1 VVFSLAHPQ
10 ALLALVVPGLAI
22 LVWLRLPPPLN
33 RGRARLSLGLRL
45 AILLCLVLA
54 ISGLQWERVPQWQT
68 LLVLADRSASLGGSS
83 EAERQA
89 VLELIDKRTGEDRVG
104 VISFGREAV
113 VEVPPDR
120 SPAFTDFATHPNPN
134 YTSVESALRLAGSLI
149 LGDTRRHVVVVSDGR
164 QNLGDAVTQAR
175 LLHSQGVR
183 VDALPVQ
190 VPTGPEV
197 RVEAVRAPAAVP
209 RGGRAQARVVL
220 DSNVETPAQLRVY
233 LDRALIYDAPVAVTV
248 GETEVSVTLPPA
260 EPGFH
265 SIRAVLDPARDTFA
279 ENNVGEALMQVLG
292 TQRVLVVE
300 GIAGA
305 AGNVIRALR
314 AASLEATV
322 IAPDQ
327 VPRAVADLAGYQAVA
342 LVDVP
347 ASALGPERMQAIQ
360 AGVRDL
366 GMGLAAF
373 GGPDTFGPGGFAATP
388 LEAALPIDM
397 QISEQLQK
405 PPIAVVL
412 VLESMES
419 PQSDSIMKG
428 AVRAVIDQLSARDYV
443 GVTNA
448 MTQGLVIP
456 LQRVT
461 DKKKIQDAIE
471 GLQFGDPGSYAP
483 WLNAAADALAAQSGT
498 SKHMIVL
505 GDGDTQDEYTALVTR
520 IAARGIT
527 VSAIGIPDQ
536 FMGANNP
543 QVIAQ
548 MRSIATA
555 GKGRFY
561 SSNSAADVPQLLLK
575 ETQTGLKPWIV
586 EQRFRPTLVAP
597 SAVLAGLDLAG
608 FPAIDGYVASTAKA
622 AAEVVLRSP
631 QRDPILAQWQ
641 YGLGRAVA
649 WTSDTQGR
657 WTADALRWPDS
668 GRLLANLVAWT
679 LPLAG
684 DPALQ
689 VETSLAGDQG
699 HVIAQLADAPP
710 DSSVVAS
717 IVSPDLRAIEIPLQ
731 TTGPGRFEGNF
742 PAEQVGSYLLR
753 VNASSGGKVQHAATA
768 GIAVAYSPEY
778 RYLGTDLRFLEELA
792 RAGGGSVLASPAA
805 AYKVALP
812 PVRVHLPLFFWL
824 LALAVLLLP
833 FDVAARRLIFRAA
846 DAELWAA
853 LVRRGAGVPAAA
865 EPTLARLRDR
875 LDRVRTARRVATDG
889 EQPPEAPDAPPAT
902 PDSDLAARLLERR
915 RKKP

>member
-1 VVFSLAHPQ
+1 VVFSLAHPLG
-10 ALLALVVPGLAI
+10 LLALVVPVLAI

-89 VLELIDKRTGEDRVG
+89 VLELIDKRSGEDRLG

-120 SPAFTDFATHPNPN
+120 APAFTDFATHPNPN
-134 YTSVESALRLAGSLI
+134 YTSIESALRLAGSLI
-149 LGDTRRHVVVVSDGR
+149 LGDTKRHVVVVSDGR

-175 LLHSQGVR
+175 LLRSQGVR
-183 VDALPVQ
+183 VDTLPVP
-190 VPTGPEV
+190 VGTGPEV

-209 RGGRAQARVVL
+209 RGSRAQTRVVL

-233 LDRALIYDAPVAVTV
+233 LDRALVYDAPVAVTV

-265 SIRAVLDPARDTFA
+265 SIRAVLDPVRDTFA

-300 GIAGA
+300 GHAGA
-305 AGNVIRALR
+305 AVNVIAALR

-342 LVDVP
+342 LIDVP

-366 GMGLAAF
+366 GMGLSAF

-419 PQSDSIMKG
+419 PQSDAVMKG
-428 AVRAVIDQLSARDYV
+428 AVRAVVDQLSARDYV

-448 MTQGLVIP
+448 NTPGMAIP

-471 GLQFGDPGSYAP
+471 GLTFGDPPSYAP
-483 WLNAAADALAAQSGT
+483 WLNAAADALAGQSGT

-527 VSAIGIPDQ
+527 VSAIGIPDNFSQ
-536 FMGANNP
+536 SP

-561 SSNSAADVPQLLLK
+561 SSNSASDVPQLLLK

-597 SAVLAGLDLAG
+597 SGVLAGLDLAS

-657 WTADALRWPDS
+657 WTGDALRWPDS

-689 VETSLAGDQG
+689 VEASLAGDQG

-717 IVSPDLRAIEIPLQ
+717 IVSPDLRAVEIPLL

-753 VNASSGGKVQHAATA
+753 VNASSGGKVQHAATT

-778 RYLGTDLRFLEELA
+778 RYLGTDLRFLEQLA
-792 RAGGGSVLASPAA
+792 HAGGGTVLANPAA

-875 LDRVRTARRVATDG
+875 LDRVRTARRVASDG
-889 EQPPEAPDAPPAT
+889 ESTPEAPPVPPAA
-902 PDSDLAARLLERR
+902 PDTDLAARLLERK

>member
-1 VVFSLAHPQ
+1 MVFSLAHPLG
-10 ALLALVVPGLAI
+10 LLALAVPGLAI
-22 LVWLRLPPPLN
+22 LIWLRLPPPLN

-89 VLELIDKRTGEDRVG
+89 VRELIDKRTGEDRLG

-113 VEVPPDR
+113 VEIPPDR
-120 SPAFTDFATHPNPN
+120 APAFTDFATRPNAN
-134 YTSVESALRLAGSLI
+134 YTSIESALRLAGSLI
-149 LGDTRRHVVVVSDGR
+149 PGDTRRHVVVVSDGR

-183 VDALPVQ
+183 VDTLPVQ
-190 VPTGPEV
+190 VATGPEV
-197 RVEAVRAPAAVP
+197 RVDAVRAPAAVP
-209 RGGRAQARVVL
+209 RGSRTQARVVL

-233 LDRALIYDAPVAVTV
+233 LDRALVYDAPVAVAV

-265 SIRAVLDPARDTFA
+265 SVRAVLDPVRDTFA
-279 ENNVGEALMQVLG
+279 ENNVGEALIQVLG
-292 TQRVLVVE
+292 AQRVLVVE
-300 GIAGA
+300 GHAGA
-305 AGNVIRALR
+305 AANVIGALR

-327 VPRAVADLAGYQAVA
+327 VPRVVADLAGYQAVA

-347 ASALGPERMQAIQ
+347 ASALGAERMQAIQ

-419 PQSDSIMKG
+419 PQGDAVMKG
-428 AVRAVIDQLSARDYV
+428 AARAVIDQLSARDYV

-448 MTQGLVIP
+448 ASQGLAIP

-461 DKKKIQDAIE
+461 DKKKIQDTLE
-471 GLQFGDPGSYAP
+471 GLTFGDPPSYAP

-498 SKHMIVL
+498 SKHMIVV

-520 IAARGIT
+520 IVARGIT
-527 VSAIGIPDQ
+527 VSAIAIPDL
-536 FMGANNP
+536 GNTNNP
-543 QVIAQ
+543 AVIAQ

-561 SSNSAADVPQLLLK
+561 TSNSASDVPQLLLK

-597 SAVLAGLDLAG
+597 SAILAGLDLAG

-631 QRDPILAQWQ
+631 QRDPIVAQWQ
-641 YGLGRAVA
+641 YGLGRAAA

-657 WTADALRWPDS
+657 WTSDALRWPDS

-689 VETSLAGDQG
+689 VEASLAGDQG

-710 DSSVVAS
+710 DASVVAS
-717 IVSPDLRAIEIPLQ
+717 IVSPDLGAVEIPLL

-753 VNASSGGKVQHAATA
+753 VNASSAGKVQHAATT

-778 RYLGTDLRFLEELA
+778 RYLGTDLRFLEQLA
-792 RAGGGSVLASPAA
+792 RAGGGTVLTSPAA
-805 AYKVALP
+805 AYTVALP
-812 PVRVHLPLFFWL
+812 KVRVHLPLFFWL

-833 FDVAARRLIFRAA
+833 LDVAARRLIFRAA

-865 EPTLARLRDR
+865 EPTLTRLRDR
-875 LDRVRTARRVATDG
+875 LDRVRTARRVASDG
-889 EQPPEAPDAPPAT
+889 EQPPEAPDAPPAA
-902 PDSDLAARLLERR
+902 PVSDLAARLLERK

>member
-1 VVFSLAHPQ
+1 
-10 ALLALVVPGLAI
+10 
-22 LVWLRLPPPLN
+22 
-33 RGRARLSLGLRL
+33 LRL

-54 ISGLQWERVPQWQT
+54 LSGLQWERVPQWQT

-83 EAERQA
+83 EAERLA
-89 VLELIDKRTGEDRVG
+89 VLELIEKRSGEDRLG

-113 VEVPPDR
+113 VEVPPDQA
-120 SPAFTDFATHPNPN
+120 PAFTDFATRPNPN
-134 YTSVESALRLAGSLI
+134 YTSIESALRLAGSLI

-175 LLHSQGVR
+175 LLRSQGVR

-190 VPTGPEV
+190 VGTGPEV

-209 RGGRAQARVVL
+209 RGSRAQARVVL

-233 LDRALIYDAPVAVTV
+233 LDRALVYDAPVAVTV

-265 SIRAVLDPARDTFA
+265 SIRAVLDPVRDTFA
-279 ENNVGEALMQVLG
+279 ENNVGEALIQVLG

-300 GIAGA
+300 GHAGA
-305 AGNVIRALR
+305 AVNVIAALR

-347 ASALGPERMQAIQ
+347 AQALGAERMQAIQ

-366 GMGLAAF
+366 GMGLSAF

-419 PQSDSIMKG
+419 PQSDAIMKG
-428 AVRAVIDQLSARDYV
+428 AVRAVVDQLSARDYV

-448 MTQGLVIP
+448 MTPGMAIP

-471 GLQFGDPGSYAP
+471 GLQFGDPPSYAP

-498 SKHMIVL
+498 SKHMIVV

-520 IAARGIT
+520 IVARGIT
-527 VSAIGIPDQ
+527 VSAIGIPDN
-536 FMGANNP
+536 FMQGP

-561 SSNSAADVPQLLLK
+561 TSNSAADVPQLLLK

-597 SAVLAGLDLAG
+597 SGVLAGLDLAG

-689 VETSLAGDQG
+689 VEASLAGDQG

-717 IVSPDLRAIEIPLQ
+717 IVGPDLHAVEIPLL

-753 VNASSGGKVQHAATA
+753 VNASSGGKVQHAATT

-778 RYLGTDLRFLEELA
+778 RYLGTDLRFLEQLA
-792 RAGGGSVLASPAA
+792 HAGGGTVLAKPAA

-875 LDRVRTARRVATDG
+875 LDRVRTARRAATDG
-889 EQPPEAPDAPPAT
+889 EQPPETPDAPPAA

>member
-1 VVFSLAHPQ
+1 
-10 ALLALVVPGLAI
+10 
-22 LVWLRLPPPLN
+22 
-33 RGRARLSLGLRL
+33 
-45 AILLCLVLA
+45 
-54 ISGLQWERVPQWQT
+54 
-68 LLVLADRSASLGGSS
+68 
-83 EAERQA
+83 
-89 VLELIDKRTGEDRVG
+89 
-104 VISFGREAV
+104 
-113 VEVPPDR
+113 
-120 SPAFTDFATHPNPN
+120 
-134 YTSVESALRLAGSLI
+134 
-149 LGDTRRHVVVVSDGR
+149 
-164 QNLGDAVTQAR
+164 
-175 LLHSQGVR
+175 
-183 VDALPVQ
+183 
-190 VPTGPEV
+190 V

-209 RGGRAQARVVL
+209 RGSRAQSRVVL

-233 LDRALIYDAPVAVTV
+233 LDRALVYDAPVAVTV

-265 SIRAVLDPARDTFA
+265 SIRAVLDPVRDTFA

-300 GIAGA
+300 GHAGA
-305 AGNVIRALR
+305 AVNVIAALR

-342 LVDVP
+342 LIDVP

-366 GMGLAAF
+366 GMGLSAF

-419 PQSDSIMKG
+419 PQSDAVMKG
-428 AVRAVIDQLSARDYV
+428 AVRAVVDQLSARDYV

-448 MTQGLVIP
+448 NTPGMAIP

-471 GLQFGDPGSYAP
+471 GLTFGDPPSYAP
-483 WLNAAADALAAQSGT
+483 WLNAAADALAGQSGT

-527 VSAIGIPDQ
+527 VSAIGIPDNFSQ
-536 FMGANNP
+536 SP

-561 SSNSAADVPQLLLK
+561 SSNSASDVPQLLLK

-597 SAVLAGLDLAG
+597 SGVLAGLDLAS

-657 WTADALRWPDS
+657 WTGDALRWPDS

-689 VETSLAGDQG
+689 VEASLAGDQG

-717 IVSPDLRAIEIPLQ
+717 IVSPDLRAVEIPLL

-753 VNASSGGKVQHAATA
+753 VNASSGGKVQHAATT

-778 RYLGTDLRFLEELA
+778 RYLGTDLRFLEQLA
-792 RAGGGSVLASPAA
+792 HAGGGTVLANPAA

-875 LDRVRTARRVATDG
+875 LDRVRTARRVASDG
-889 EQPPEAPDAPPAT
+889 ESTPEAPPVPPAA
-902 PDSDLAARLLERR
+902 PDPDLAARLLERK

>member
-1 VVFSLAHPQ
+1 
-10 ALLALVVPGLAI
+10 
-22 LVWLRLPPPLN
+22 
-33 RGRARLSLGLRL
+33 
-45 AILLCLVLA
+45 
-54 ISGLQWERVPQWQT
+54 
-68 LLVLADRSASLGGSS
+68 
-83 EAERQA
+83 
-89 VLELIDKRTGEDRVG
+89 
-104 VISFGREAV
+104 
-113 VEVPPDR
+113 
-120 SPAFTDFATHPNPN
+120 
-134 YTSVESALRLAGSLI
+134 
-149 LGDTRRHVVVVSDGR
+149 
-164 QNLGDAVTQAR
+164 
-175 LLHSQGVR
+175 
-183 VDALPVQ
+183 
-190 VPTGPEV
+190 
-197 RVEAVRAPAAVP
+197 
-209 RGGRAQARVVL
+209 VVL

-233 LDRALIYDAPVAVTV
+233 LDRALVYDAPVAVTV

-265 SIRAVLDPARDTFA
+265 SIRAVLDPVRDTFA
-279 ENNVGEALMQVLG
+279 ENNVGEALIQVLG

-300 GIAGA
+300 GHAGA
-305 AGNVIRALR
+305 AVNVIAALR

-347 ASALGPERMQAIQ
+347 APALGAERMQAIQ

-366 GMGLAAF
+366 GMGLSAF

-412 VLESMES
+412 ALESMES
-419 PQSDSIMKG
+419 PQSDAIMKG
-428 AVRAVIDQLSARDYV
+428 AVRAVVDQLSARDYV

-448 MTQGLVIP
+448 MTPGMAIP

-471 GLQFGDPGSYAP
+471 GLQFGDPPSYAP
-483 WLNAAADALAAQSGT
+483 WLTAAADALAAQSGT
-498 SKHMIVL
+498 SKHMIVV

-520 IAARGIT
+520 IVARGIT
-527 VSAIGIPDQ
+527 VSAIGIPDN
-536 FMGANNP
+536 FMQGP
-543 QVIAQ
+543 QVMAQ

-561 SSNSAADVPQLLLK
+561 TSNSAADVPQLLLK

-597 SAVLAGLDLAG
+597 SGVLAGLDLAG

-689 VETSLAGDQG
+689 VEASLAGDQG

-717 IVSPDLRAIEIPLQ
+717 IVSPDLRAVEIPLL

-753 VNASSGGKVQHAATA
+753 INASSGGKVQHAATT

-778 RYLGTDLRFLEELA
+778 RYLGTDLRFLEQLA
-792 RAGGGSVLASPAA
+792 HAGGGTVLANPAA

-875 LDRVRTARRVATDG
+875 LDRVRTARRAATDG
-889 EQPPEAPDAPPAT
+889 EQPPGTPDAPPAA